1 MFWDLFFVYL
11 MASFFTSI
19 IGIVLGIIS
28 FIYIKFVEL
37 FLPNNYL
44 TNFLTFIL
52 GSLLLYIFINKIN
65 EILLKMKIYDMTMT
79 NMSIELTENYKTI
92 KQNSILQSNLQKD
105 FFKNELLLSDLVK
118 KYEEQNKTN

>member
-1 MFWDLFFVYL
+1 